1 MEQIR
6 VDMTPKGIKPVCHSS
21 QYDKGRIIRLNL
33 VDGIQ
38 GYTLTGEET
47 LELEVRKPDNN
58 IVTAEVQN
66 TSSNYVLIVTT
77 EQMTACEGDSNCEI
91 RVRLG
96 DTDIGSI
103 NFILRVEEDPLKDG
117 IESETE
123 IHNLHT
129 QIEEINA
136 EILPGMVAEEVTRQY
151 DSENVIF
158 DDVPTENH
166 GDGYTV
172 NSAGLKSYIPKA
184 IDELDDVEINNPQAN
199 QAIVYNPTTQKFEN
213 GEVSTVGGLNDLN
226 DVTLEN
232 VADKQE
238 LVYDEDDSVFKNKT
252 TRVELTQA
260 EYNQLVEDDE
270 VLPDVDYYI
279 TDAPSMQGTSADL
292 SYDGTTKSVYTKIE
306 EIDTELSG
314 KADTSDLSTV
324 ATSGIYN
331 DLLNKPTKEFKTVSV
346 YDALQITFPD
356 DGEKKFII
364 FGSTINDKTLFGVF
378 YARGSNNRCYC
389 TSLGAYSMAIKAHS
403 SLANTFL
410 INIGTYGGG
419 SIVLST
425 PQEVSIT
432 YASYS

>member
-136 EILPGMVAEEVTRQY
+136 EIIPGMVAEEVAHQY
-151 DSENVIF
+151 SGDVIF
-158 DDVPTENH
+158 DNEPTENH
-166 GDGYTV
+166 GDGYAV
-172 NSAGLKSYIPKA
+172 SSEGLKSYIPKA

-199 QAIVYNPTTQKFEN
+199 QAIVYNPVTQKFEN

-232 VADKQE
+232 VTNKQE
-238 LVYDEDDSVFKNKT
+238 LVYDDTDDVFKNKT

-260 EYNQLVEDDE
+260 EYDQLVADDE

-292 SYDGTTKSVYTKIE
+292 SYDGTTKSVYTKIGE
-306 EIDTELSG
+306 VESDI
-314 KADTSDLSTV
+314 SDLSDEVDTKADKSDFITTETFGFSNLTV
-324 ATSGIYN
+324 ANNTDYYKTVDVTKTGYTPLGVVQIITSGNYN
-331 DLLNKPTKEFKTVSV
+331 TRFHFSR
-346 YDALQITFPD
+346 YQIT
-356 DGEKKFII
+356 
-364 FGSTINDKTLFGVF
+364 NNTLQVEFRANSESF
-378 YARGSNNRCYC
+378 SASNVY
-389 TSLGAYSMAIKAHS
+389 
-403 SLANTFL
+403 
-410 INIGTYGGG
+410 IGLV
-419 SIVLST
+419 VLYVKS
-425 PQEVSIT
+425 
-432 YASYS
+432 

>member
-158 DDVPTENH
+158 DDEPTENH

-238 LVYDEDDSVFKNKT
+238 LVYDDTDDVFKNKT

-260 EYNQLVEDDE
+260 EYDALANP
-270 VLPDVDYYI
+270 LPDVDYYI

-292 SYDGTTKSVYTKIE
+292 SYDGTTKSTYTKIE
-306 EIDTELSG
+306 EVASDVDTEKSANTASYLYKPTITEPTLSVG
-314 KADTSDLSTV
+314 TNHNNRTFYYKHGTRVCLSIGVRDLSVGLVNQDIFTLPVGYRPRKPISLVISGYSFDKYSSVMITDGGVVRV
-324 ATSGIYN
+324 ANTQDQGAFGYV
-331 DLLNKPTKEFKTVSV
+331 EF
-346 YDALQITFPD
+346 D
-356 DGEKKFII
+356 
-364 FGSTINDKTLFGVF
+364 
-378 YARGSNNRCYC
+378 
-389 TSLGAYSMAIKAHS
+389 AYS
-403 SLANTFL
+403 
-410 INIGTYGGG
+410 
-419 SIVLST
+419 
-425 PQEVSIT
+425 
-432 YASYS
+432 

>member
-77 EQMTACEGDSNCEI
+77 EQMTACEGNSNCEI
-91 RVRLG
+91 RIRLG

-136 EILPGMVAEEVTRQY
+136 EIIPGMVADEVARQY
-151 DSENVIF
+151 TGDVIF
-158 DDVPTENH
+158 DDEPTENH
-166 GDGYTV
+166 GDGYAV

-213 GEVSTVGGLNDLN
+213 GEVSTVNPTADDIEYQSG
-226 DVTLEN
+226 VT
-232 VADKQE
+232 VADK
-238 LVYDEDDSVFKNKT
+238 LDS
-252 TRVELTQA
+252 LA
-260 EYNQLVEDDE
+260 
-270 VLPDVDYYI
+270 
-279 TDAPSMQGTSADL
+279 
-292 SYDGTTKSVYTKIE
+292 
-306 EIDTELSG
+306 SG
-314 KADTSDLSTV
+314 KANKEIVTLSFTSSND
-324 ATSGIYN
+324 GIYTIPTSIIPLSKYPVFAWEEIEMQN
-331 DLLNKPTKEFKTVSV
+331 YAFPITNYRHSYWMIWCRVAGSWAIEANKAFTVKV
-346 YDALQITFPD
+346 L
-356 DGEKKFII
+356 
-364 FGSTINDKTLFGVF
+364 
-378 YARGSNNRCYC
+378 
-389 TSLGAYSMAIKAHS
+389 
-403 SLANTFL
+403 
-410 INIGTYGGG
+410 
-419 SIVLST
+419 VLS
-425 PQEVSIT
+425 
-432 YASYS
+432 

>member
-136 EILPGMVAEEVTRQY
+136 EIIPGMVAEEVARQY
-151 DSENVIF
+151 TGDVIF
-158 DDVPTENH
+158 DDEPTENH
-166 GDGYTV
+166 GDGYAVT
-172 NSAGLKSYIPKA
+172 SEGIKTA
-184 IDELDDVEINNPQAN
+184 IDNAIGGLSIPDELNDLSDVDISGQALGE
-199 QAIVYNPTTQKFEN
+199 ALVWDGTKWVN
-213 GEVSTVGGLNDLN
+213 GTVSTVGNLDDLSDVDTTGKATGDSLRYNGL
-226 DVTLEN
+226 EW
-232 VADKQE
+232 VAKP
-238 LVYDEDDSVFKNKT
+238 T
-252 TRVELTQA
+252 TVKMTKA
-260 EYNQLVEDDE
+260 EYDAI
-270 VLPDVDYYI
+270 VDFTPYANTHIVI
-279 TDAPSMQGTSADL
+279 TDAPNLNATASDIEYSSGVTVADSLDSLNTATTPQSISGVTYNSTNINSGAFTCYKIGRLVMLDIAALQTKIAIGSNEEELL
-292 SYDGTTKSVYTKIE
+292 SGLPLPLVDTGRYSLFDGDGTARARVKVTTDGKLRMWHNPSNFTVGTGFYGNVYYI
-306 EIDTELSG
+306 S
-314 KADTSDLSTV
+314 
-324 ATSGIYN
+324 
-331 DLLNKPTKEFKTVSV
+331 
-346 YDALQITFPD
+346 
-356 DGEKKFII
+356 
-364 FGSTINDKTLFGVF
+364 
-378 YARGSNNRCYC
+378 
-389 TSLGAYSMAIKAHS
+389 
-403 SLANTFL
+403 
-410 INIGTYGGG
+410 
-419 SIVLST
+419 
-425 PQEVSIT
+425 
-432 YASYS
+432 AS

>member
-1 MEQIR
+1 MEQIS
-6 VDMTPKGIKPVCHSS
+6 VNMTPKGIKPVCHSS

-33 VDGIQ
+33 LDGIQ

-136 EILPGMVAEEVTRQY
+136 EILPGMVAAEVTRQY
-151 DSENVIF
+151 DSDNVMF

-172 NSAGLKSYIPKA
+172 NSAGLKAYIPKA

-199 QAIVYNPTTQKFEN
+199 QAIVYDPVSDKFKN

-226 DVTLEN
+226 DVTLED

-238 LVYDEDDSVFKNKT
+238 LVYDDTDDVFKNKT

-260 EYNQLVEDDE
+260 EYNQLVADNE

-292 SYDGTTKSVYTKIE
+292 SYDGTTKSTYTKIE
-306 EIDTELSG
+306 ELDSEKANASDVYTKTQVDSLLSG
-314 KADTSDLSTV
+314 KASKNLIDYYQSKSGSPAVVAGVGGYATVMVIGFAQGVGAIAILLKINNASIASQIDMFTGTAYTGSQVTFTYNYSLSQLSINTTNASNSTFTV
-324 ATSGIYN
+324 
-331 DLLNKPTKEFKTVSV
+331 
-346 YDALQITFPD
+346 
-356 DGEKKFII
+356 
-364 FGSTINDKTLFGVF
+364 
-378 YARGSNNRCYC
+378 
-389 TSLGAYSMAIKAHS
+389 IK
-403 SLANTFL
+403 
-410 INIGTYGGG
+410 GG
-419 SIVLST
+419 L
-425 PQEVSIT
+425 
-432 YASYS
+432 

>member
-1 MEQIR
+1 MEQIS
-6 VDMTPKGIKPVCHSS
+6 VNMTPKGIKPVCHSS

-33 VDGIQ
+33 LDGIQ

-158 DDVPTENH
+158 DDEPTENH

-172 NSAGLKSYIPKA
+172 NSAGLKAYIPKA

-226 DVTLEN
+226 DVTIDSEELAEG
-232 VADKQE
+232 QE
-238 LVYDEDDSVFKNKT
+238 LVYNGTDAFENKT

-260 EYNQLVEDDE
+260 EYDQLVADDE

-292 SYDGTTKSVYTKIE
+292 SYDGTTLSTYDKIE
-306 EIDTELSG
+306 EVASDVDTEKLSNT
-314 KADTSDLSTV
+314 ASYL
-324 ATSGIYN
+324 Y
-331 DLLNKPTKEFKTVSV
+331 KPTVTEPTLTNGSNYNHRTFYYKHGTRVWVYLGVSG
-346 YDALQITFPD
+346 LQT
-356 DGEKKFII
+356 
-364 FGSTINDKTLFGVF
+364 SSSYQTLFSLPTGYKPRVDIVAKMSG
-378 YARGSNNRCYC
+378 YAFANTTTVRILTNGEVRAENTQDEGAFGYIEFD
-389 TSLGAYSMAIKAHS
+389 AYS
-403 SLANTFL
+403 
-410 INIGTYGGG
+410 
-419 SIVLST
+419 
-425 PQEVSIT
+425 
-432 YASYS
+432 